1 MEGKSETKMKDIGK
15 EEKRQRVCHEG
26 VSYPGDDGVLSCHHL
41 SLSTHHSLCL
51 LYVVLEQA
59 VVEHPSIVN
68 VHISFFVC
76 ECVGVNESVC
86 VCVWEGNV
94 CECVHV
100 RMLVRV

>member
-15 EEKRQRVCHEG
+15 EERRQRVCHEG

-41 SLSTHHSLCL
+41 SLSTHHSLCF

-86 VCVWEGNV
+86 VCVWEEDV
-94 CECVHV
+94 CECVRV
-100 RMLVRV
+100 RVLVRV